1 MDTLRFVRPAV
12 GAAVAASMLAGCAG
26 SQLSGATPASL
37 PGVAGARAL
46 STPER
51 SWMSSATQNGDLLYV
66 SDTNGK
72 VYVYSYPVGKLVGTL
87 VGFKG
92 PGGLCSDRAGNVYV
106 VDTPAVAVLKY
117 AHGGRKPIEVLHVYG
132 YYPQGC
138 SVDATT
144 GDLAVANYASNPQLG
159 PGSVTIFRKGR
170 GMGKSYQASNFNEYF
185 FCSFDAKGNLYVDGT
200 NAGTTQTEFA
210 ELPHGSASLIGIT
223 LKQNLGPYPGAV
235 QWDGKY
241 VALADATTNVLYR
254 IKVTGS
260 NGTVVG
266 TSRLQGD
273 RSNLLAQFWIAGN
286 TIVVPYGVVK
296 RMVKRIGFWPYP
308 AGGAAAQSIRAPA
321 GAAEL
326 FGATVSV
333 AKN

>member
-1 MDTLRFVRPAV
+1 MDTLRFIRRAV
-12 GAAVAASMLAGCAG
+12 VAAVAASMLAGCVG

-37 PGVAGARAL
+37 PRVGGASAL
-46 STPER
+46 SVPAR
-51 SWMSSATQNGDLLYV
+51 SWMSPRTQNGDLLYV
-66 SDTNGK
+66 SDTSGM
-72 VYVYSYPVGKLVGTL
+72 VYVYSYPAGKLVGTL
-87 VGFKG
+87 VGFRG
-92 PGGLCSDRAGNVYV
+92 PGGLCSDRDGNVYV

-117 AHGGRKPIEVLHVYG
+117 AHGGKKPIEVLHVFG

-159 PGSVTIFRKGR
+159 PGSVTIFRKGS
-170 GMGKSYQASNFNEYF
+170 GMGKSYQVSDFNEYF

-200 NAGTTQTEFA
+200 NAGTTQTELA
-210 ELPHGSASLIGIT
+210 ELPHGGTSLTRIT
-223 LKQNLGPYPGAV
+223 VKQNFGPYPGAV

-241 VALADATTNVLYR
+241 VALSDATTRVLYR
-254 IKVTGS
+254 IKVVGS

-266 TSRLQGD
+266 ASRFKGD
-273 RSNLLAQFWIAGN
+273 YSNLVSQFWIAGD
-286 TIVVPYGVVK
+286 TIVVPYGIVK
-296 RMVKRIGFWPYP
+296 RTVKRIGLWPYP
-308 AGGAAAQSIRAPA
+308 AGGTKAKRIDAPA

-326 FGATVSV
+326 FGTTVSI